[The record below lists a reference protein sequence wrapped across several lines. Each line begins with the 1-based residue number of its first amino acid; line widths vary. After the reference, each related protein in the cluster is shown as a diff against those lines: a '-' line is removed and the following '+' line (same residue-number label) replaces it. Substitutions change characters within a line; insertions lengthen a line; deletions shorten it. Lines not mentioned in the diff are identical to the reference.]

1 MIRNINPFSAEYYY
15 SPTDLK
21 CSSAFEPQD
30 FNMLL
35 VMGDQDTSIHIQSD
49 IELLRREQE
58 YAKQH
63 PELFQKFF
71 ASIAPDSPV
80 SELSHN
86 LSDDELKL
94 FLKSRRFQSPAEMQQ
109 YVEYL
114 NQVYDGQVEN
124 LSIKAKQIIED
135 FKASYVNNE
144 PNVQD
149 PSKPSE

>member
-80 SELSHN
+80 SELSQN

-114 NQVYDGQVEN
+114 NQVYHGQVES
-124 LSIKAKQIIED
+124 LSNKAKQIIED

-149 PSKPSE
+149 PPKPSE

>member
-21 CSSAFEPQD
+21 CSSAFEAQD
-30 FNMLL
+30 YNMLL
-35 VMGDQDTSIHIQSD
+35 VMGNQETGIHIQSD

-80 SELSHN
+80 SKLSEN

-109 YVEYL
+109 YIDYL
-114 NQVYDGQVEN
+114 NQVYDGQVET
-124 LSIKAKQIIED
+124 LSNKAKQIIED
-135 FKASYVNNE
+135 YTASLVNNE
-144 PNVQD
+144 PTIQE